1 MSTRGLNIWQEMEIS
16 NVSHKVAKRAQIPLI
31 IFK

>member
-1 MSTRGLNIWQEMEIS
+1 EMEIG

>member
-1 MSTRGLNIWQEMEIS
+1 MSTRGLNIWQEMEIG
-16 NVSHKVAKRAQIPLI
+16 NVNHKVAKRAQIPLI